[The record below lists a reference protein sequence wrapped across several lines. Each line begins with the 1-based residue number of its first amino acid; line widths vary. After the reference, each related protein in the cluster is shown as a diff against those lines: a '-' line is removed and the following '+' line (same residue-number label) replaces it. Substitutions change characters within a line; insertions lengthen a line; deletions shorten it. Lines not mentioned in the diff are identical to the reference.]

1 MIFDFGFALSIVPL
15 LAQAALTTIFATICG
30 FALAMIVGLAAAVAR
45 RYGGRGLALAVR
57 FATEFI
63 RSTPLLVQIFF
74 LFFLGPKIGITLPP
88 LVAGILALG
97 LHYGAYLAEVY
108 RSGFEAVP
116 KGQWEAAKALGLNR
130 WLTLRLVVLRQ
141 AIQPVIPAMGN
152 YFIAMFKETP
162 LLSAIAVIELMAS
175 AKLIAAETFRYVEP
189 ITLVGIFFLLMSAAG
204 ALLTRYA
211 EQRLQIPR

>member
-1 MIFDFGFALSIVPL
+1 MIFDFTFALQIVPV
-15 LAQAALTTIFATICG
+15 LAKAALTTIFATVAG
-30 FALAMIVGLAAAVAR
+30 FALALIIGLAAALAC
-45 RYGGRGLALAVR
+45 RYGARQIAIAVR
-57 FATEFI
+57 FVMEFI

-74 LFFLGPKIGITLPP
+74 IFFLGPRIGITLPP
-88 LVAGILALG
+88 LTAGILALG

-116 KGQWEAAKALGLNR
+116 KGQWEAANALGLGL
-130 WLTLRLVVLRQ
+130 WQTLRLVILRQ
-141 AIQPVIPAMGN
+141 AIQPIVPALGN

-175 AKLIAAETFRYVEP
+175 AKLIAAETFRYIEP
-189 ITLVGIFFLLMSAAG
+189 VTLVGIFFLLMSAAG
-204 ALLTRYA
+204 AMLTRYA